1 MIETKPAFEAHVA
14 LGETVVIG
22 KSARGLRR
30 LVPIV
35 GGTFE
40 GPRLR
45 GKVLASGA
53 DLQLVRADGVL
64 EVEARYAIET
74 DDSVAIV
81 VVNRGIFR
89 APPEIS
95 TRLRRGEA
103 VAPSEYYFRTCA
115 QFEAPL
121 GSPYEWLNTSLFV
134 SRVVPDKGM
143 VHVHFYE
150 LE

>member
-1 MIETKPAFEAHVA
+1 MIETKPAFEAHVD
-14 LGETVVIG
+14 LGETVVVG
-22 KSARGLRR
+22 KSAGGLRR
-30 LVPIV
+30 MVPIV

-40 GPRLR
+40 GPRVR

-53 DLQLVRADGVL
+53 DFQLFRSDGVL

-74 DDSVAIV
+74 HDKVAIM

-89 APPEIS
+89 APPEVS
-95 TRLRRGEA
+95 ARMRRGES

-121 GSPYEWLNTSLFV
+121 GSAHEWLNGSLFL
-134 SRVVPDKGM
+134 SRVEPEPRV

-150 LE
+150 IV

>member
-1 MIETKPAFEAHVA
+1 MIETRLAFEAHVA

-22 KSARGLRR
+22 KSSRGLRR

-121 GSPYEWLNTSLFV
+121 GSAYEWLNASLFV
-134 SRVVPDKGM
+134 SRVVPDKGV